1 MKFQVMRRSHGFL
14 RSSRSSTIRQRAKGG
29 GRLVYEIRHIVAI
42 FYFVRAQ
49 VRFIWKQSYFGND
62 WPGRLNQG

>member
-1 MKFQVMRRSHGFL
+1 M
-14 RSSRSSTIRQRAKGG
+14 

-49 VRFIWKQSYFGND
+49 VRFMWKQSYFGND